1 VFSISAFHVRSFGS
15 FFPLTTSE
23 FPRVF
28 SIPDTHPPSPR
39 FCAQPPPPSYLVCSL
54 GLAWARSSG
63 RTRRHTHHSL
73 SSRLHFWRLHI
84 FPTMTFKSKGI
95 DPFKGNKQLP
105 GIVRAGAPGD
115 KSISSRLHFW
125 RPHSLSTTCDSNSG
139 VRTFFPPLGS
149 Y

>member
-54 GLAWARSSG
+54 GLA
-63 RTRRHTHHSL
+63 
-73 SSRLHFWRLHI
+73 
-84 FPTMTFKSKGI
+84 
-95 DPFKGNKQLP
+95 
-105 GIVRAGAPGD
+105 RAGAPGD
-115 KSISSRLHFW
+115 IPTTPSPRGSIS
-125 RPHSLSTTCDSNSG
+125 G
-139 VRTFFPPLGS
+139 GRTLFPPLATPILGFAPFFHLS
-149 Y
+149 APIKEAAPTFHLSWLQFRGPLQFSIFTTTLILGVANMLVNYFQVVHQPL